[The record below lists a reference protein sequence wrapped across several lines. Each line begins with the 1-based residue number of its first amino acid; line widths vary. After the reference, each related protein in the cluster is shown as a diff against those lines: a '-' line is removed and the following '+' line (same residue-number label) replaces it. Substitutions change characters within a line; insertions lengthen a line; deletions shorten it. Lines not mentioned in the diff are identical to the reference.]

1 MKITRILVEN
11 LKCGGCANTIK
22 NRLINL
28 TGVFSVEIDIENAA
42 IKVEHNQSISR
53 LGIVGQ
59 LQSLGYPEMD
69 SKNTVLHKAKSFV
82 SCAVGRL
89 GNKD

>member
-1 MKITRILVEN
+1 MKTTKILVEN

-28 TGVFSVEIDIENAA
+28 TGVFSVEIDIESAA

-53 LGIVGQ
+53 LGIVAQ
-59 LQSLGYPEMD
+59 LQSLGYPELD
-69 SKNTVLHKAKSFV
+69 TNNTVLHKAKSFV
-82 SCAVGRL
+82 SCAVGRFS
-89 GNKD
+89 DEA

>member
-1 MKITRILVEN
+1 MKTSKIIVEN

-28 TGVFSVEIDIENAA
+28 TGVFSIEIDIESAV

-53 LGIVGQ
+53 LDIISQ
-59 LQSLGYPEMD
+59 LQSLGYPELD
-69 SKNTVLHKAKSFV
+69 TNNTVLHKAKSFV

-89 GNKD
+89 SD